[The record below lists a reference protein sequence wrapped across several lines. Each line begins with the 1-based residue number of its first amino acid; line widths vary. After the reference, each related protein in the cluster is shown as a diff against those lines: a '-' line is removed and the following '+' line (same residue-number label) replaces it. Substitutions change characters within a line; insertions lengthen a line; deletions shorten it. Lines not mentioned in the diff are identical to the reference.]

1 MTRTSG
7 IAVKYQNLFSTLN
20 YYYMKNLLAMLIYF
34 CFLVG
39 SVSISAQNSA
49 STPSSK
55 LADYLAS
62 KPEYKTTKAAMI
74 RFRAAKSPVVGIAV
88 HRAANEFAPE
98 NTLSAMQIALDL
110 EVDYIEMDVRQTLD
124 GQSILLHDGNLDRT
138 TNGKGPVNKM
148 NFKDLRELSAGSWFD
163 PFFVSEKVPT
173 LEEACSLLADHNKK
187 NRHKT
192 YFYVDCKEINAK
204 VLIDNLNKYNLLDG
218 SVFYLN
224 STEQIGQIRA
234 LAPQARMM
242 PGLGNAKNLDHMID
256 TYHPYALDANWKELS
271 KELIDR
277 AHAKGVKIFS
287 DGFGENQNSDSYIQ
301 AIKAGID
308 VISTNKVSVICE
320 AAAKCNRP

>member
-1 MTRTSG
+1 
-7 IAVKYQNLFSTLN
+7 
-20 YYYMKNLLAMLIYF
+20 MKNLLVLLIYF
-34 CFLVG
+34 IFPGG
-39 SVSISAQNSA
+39 SDSISAIHSA
-49 STPSSK
+49 SKPDKK
-55 LADYLAS
+55 LAEYLAS

-110 EVDYIEMDVRQTLD
+110 EVNYIEMDVRQTLD

-138 TNGKGPVNKM
+138 TSGKGPVNKM
-148 NFKDLRELSAGSWFD
+148 NFKDLRALSAGSWFD
-163 PFFVSEKVPT
+163 PFFASEKVPT

-204 VLIDNLNKYNLLDG
+204 VLIANLNKYNLLDG

-224 STEQIGQIRA
+224 STEQISQIRA
-234 LAPQARMM
+234 FAPQAKMM
-242 PGLGNAKNLDHMID
+242 PGLGSAQDLDRMVD
-256 TYHPYALDANWKELS
+256 MYHPYALDMNWNELS
-271 KELIDR
+271 KELIEK

-287 DGFGENQNSDSYIQ
+287 DGFGSNMNADSYIK
-301 AIKAGID
+301 AIQAGID
-308 VISTNKVSVICE
+308 VISTNKISVICE
-320 AAAKCNRP
+320 AAERL

>member
-1 MTRTSG
+1 
-7 IAVKYQNLFSTLN
+7 
-20 YYYMKNLLAMLIYF
+20 MKNLLTLLIYF
-34 CFLVG
+34 IFLVG
-39 SVSISAQNSA
+39 GGSISAIHLA
-49 STPSSK
+49 SKPDSK
-55 LADYLAS
+55 LAEYLAS
-62 KPEYKTTKAAMI
+62 KPEYQTTKAAMI
-74 RFRAAKSPVVGIAV
+74 RFRAAKSAIVGIAV

-192 YFYVDCKEINAK
+192 YFYVDCKEFNAK

-234 LAPQARMM
+234 LAPQAKMM
-242 PGLGNAKNLDHMID
+242 PGLGSAKDLDRMVD
-256 TYHPYALDANWKELS
+256 MYHPYALDMNWNELS
-271 KELIDR
+271 NELIEK

-287 DGFGENQNSDSYIQ
+287 DGFGSNMNADSYIK
-301 AIKAGID
+301 AIQAGID
-308 VISTNKVSVICE
+308 VISTNKISVICE
-320 AAAKCNRP
+320 AAERL